1 MVLKMH
7 FLNVGHGDC
16 CIVEFP
22 ERTTMVDINRSKT
35 IDEESVK
42 EIITAISREHPKR
55 MLNHTKMLK
64 SLSMGESDSKTL
76 LEEAEYKIKPQDPI
90 EYLAENNIK
99 SFHRFIST
107 HAHMDHLRD
116 FGVLN
121 ETAEISNVWVVKN
134 SFGSDKDLD
143 KESRQND
150 WAAYTK
156 FRDSDADSTREEK
169 GSSPTTVLRPME
181 NTLEDAYAAD
191 GIKILS
197 PNPEL
202 LEKAETNKKVNV
214 MSYVLL
220 IQYGPHKIIL
230 GGDAE
235 KPNWKYITN
244 QYGDLIKDVTI
255 LKASHHGRD
264 TGFYEKAV
272 EVMNPQY
279 TIVSVGDTLK
289 PSVDAIEKYQQYTKN
304 LLTTRWKGNITIEC
318 HENGD
323 IVCNTQH
330 A

>member
-1 MVLKMH
+1 MH

-22 ERTTMVDINRSKT
+22 DRTTMVDINRSKT
-35 IDEESVK
+35 MDEESVK

-55 MLNHTKMLK
+55 MLNHEKMLK
-64 SLSMGESDSKTL
+64 SFSMGESDSRTL
-76 LEEAEYKIKPQDPI
+76 LEQAEYKINPQDPI
-90 EYLAENNIK
+90 EYLEENNIK
-99 SFHRFIST
+99 SFFRFIST

-116 FGVLN
+116 FGKLN
-121 ETAEISNVWVVKN
+121 ETVDISNVWVVKN
-134 SFGSDKDLD
+134 KFGSDKELD
-143 KESRQND
+143 KESRQSD
-150 WAAYTK
+150 WDTYTK
-156 FRDSDADSTREEK
+156 FRDNDSNNTKETKE
-169 GSSPTTVLRPME
+169 SQTNVIRPME
-181 NTLEDAYAAD
+181 NTLEDTYAAD

-202 LEKAETNKKVNV
+202 LEKAEESKKVNV

-220 IQYGPHKIIL
+220 VQYGPHKIIL

-235 KPNWKYITN
+235 KPNWKYICN

-264 TGFYEKAV
+264 TGFYEEAV
-272 EVMNPQY
+272 KLMNPQY

-289 PSVDAIEKYQQYTKN
+289 PSVDAIEKYQKYTKN
-304 LLTTRWKGNITIEC
+304 LLTTRWKGNVVIEC

-323 IVCNTQH
+323 IACKTQH
-330 A
+330 D